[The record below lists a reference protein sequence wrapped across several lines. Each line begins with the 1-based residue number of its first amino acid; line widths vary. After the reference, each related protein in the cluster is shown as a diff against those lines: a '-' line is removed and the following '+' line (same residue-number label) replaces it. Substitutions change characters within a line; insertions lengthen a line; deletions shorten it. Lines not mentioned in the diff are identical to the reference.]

1 MMRCM
6 GCMEEISEKEEVCK
20 YCGYR
25 KDEDVKEAYYLLP
38 GKVVG
43 GKYIVGKVL
52 GYGGFG
58 VTYIGWDNVLNRKV
72 AIKEYLP
79 SDFATRSYG
88 TKMLT
93 VFSGEAAEQFEA
105 GLNSFISEA
114 KRLAKFNHVP
124 EIVDIY
130 DCFIE
135 NDTGYIIMEFLEGVT
150 VKEMLKEKHHIPVE
164 EAKQIVISVLKGL
177 SVVHREGII
186 HRDIAPDNIFLTKSG
201 EVRILDFG
209 AARYAT
215 ALQSRSLSV
224 ILKPGYAP
232 EEQYRSRGEQGPW
245 TDIYSLGATFYRMV
259 TGIRPDESIER
270 LVEDTVKPPSQ
281 LGIEI
286 EPNIENAIMNSLNI
300 RKEYRIQDAE
310 SFLEALTNGEEVE
323 RVIEKK
329 EVREQLGLPRWMKWS
344 AAAAGALACVFLV
357 LFFTGNIRF
366 HRLQIDSTEGAMAL
380 AEDESYVPDVS
391 GMSYEDAQKILK
403 EKSINI
409 VINGMNYSESIEKNK
424 ILSQN
429 PKGGDKVKPQD
440 TLYVIMSGG
449 NQEVMMPDLSGLKYE
464 EATKLLKA
472 QNLLLNEDGVT
483 EQYSDIV
490 QKGRVID
497 QSVAAEERI
506 SVKTEIE
513 ITISLGSLSTETA
526 VLTVP
531 DLTGMTKKKAIKAL
545 EKLKEET
552 GFTYT
557 LGEEKKEYSQE
568 VKKGRI
574 ISQSLEPGT
583 KVRTNEVINLVIS
596 KGPEMVQV
604 PNVQYVSK
612 EEAIKL
618 LEAAG
623 LKAEV
628 TEEYSSEVAEGLVI
642 RQSLEADAKA
652 AKGSVVTIAVSL
664 GKAPQNQKSEG
675 GSRQPD
681 QPQQP
686 REPQQP
692 QQPQQPQEPQQSQE
706 PQQPAP
712 PDDGVEAETYDG
724 PIIIER

>member
-259 TGIRPDESIER
+259 TGILPDESIER

-531 DLTGMTKKKAIKAL
+531 NLTGMTKKKAIKAL

-642 RQSLEADAKA
+642 SQSLEADAKA

-692 QQPQQPQEPQQSQE
+692 QQPQEPQQSQE

>member
-642 RQSLEADAKA
+642 SQSLEADAKA

-692 QQPQQPQEPQQSQE
+692 QQPQEPQQSQE

>member
-88 TKMLT
+88 AKMLT

-642 RQSLEADAKA
+642 SQSLEADAKA

-675 GSRQPD
+675 GSRQPG

-686 REPQQP
+686 REP

>member
-259 TGIRPDESIER
+259 TGILPDESIER

-380 AEDESYVPDVS
+380 AEDESYVPDVA

-531 DLTGMTKKKAIKAL
+531 NLTGMTKKKAIKAL

-642 RQSLEADAKA
+642 SQSLEADAKA

-692 QQPQQPQEPQQSQE
+692 QQPQEPQQSQE

>member
-1 MMRCM
+1 M
-6 GCMEEISEKEEVCK
+6 
-20 YCGYR
+20 
-25 KDEDVKEAYYLLP
+25 
-38 GKVVG
+38 
-43 GKYIVGKVL
+43 
-52 GYGGFG
+52 
-58 VTYIGWDNVLNRKV
+58 
-72 AIKEYLP
+72 
-79 SDFATRSYG
+79 
-88 TKMLT
+88 
-93 VFSGEAAEQFEA
+93 
-105 GLNSFISEA
+105 
-114 KRLAKFNHVP
+114 
-124 EIVDIY
+124 
-130 DCFIE
+130 
-135 NDTGYIIMEFLEGVT
+135 
-150 VKEMLKEKHHIPVE
+150 
-164 EAKQIVISVLKGL
+164 
-177 SVVHREGII
+177 
-186 HRDIAPDNIFLTKSG
+186 
-201 EVRILDFG
+201 
-209 AARYAT
+209 
-215 ALQSRSLSV
+215 
-224 ILKPGYAP
+224 
-232 EEQYRSRGEQGPW
+232 
-245 TDIYSLGATFYRMV
+245 
-259 TGIRPDESIER
+259 
-270 LVEDTVKPPSQ
+270 
-281 LGIEI
+281 
-286 EPNIENAIMNSLNI
+286 
-300 RKEYRIQDAE
+300 
-310 SFLEALTNGEEVE
+310 
-323 RVIEKK
+323 
-329 EVREQLGLPRWMKWS
+329 
-344 AAAAGALACVFLV
+344 
-357 LFFTGNIRF
+357 
-366 HRLQIDSTEGAMAL
+366 
-380 AEDESYVPDVS
+380 
-391 GMSYEDAQKILK
+391 
-403 EKSINI
+403 
-409 VINGMNYSESIEKNK
+409 
-424 ILSQN
+424 
-429 PKGGDKVKPQD
+429 
-440 TLYVIMSGG
+440 
-449 NQEVMMPDLSGLKYE
+449 
-464 EATKLLKA
+464 
-472 QNLLLNEDGVT
+472 T
-483 EQYSDIV
+483 EQYSNIV
-490 QKGRVID
+490 QKGRVIG

-642 RQSLEADAKA
+642 SQSLEADAKA

-664 GKAPQNQKSEG
+664 GKAPQNKKSEG

>member
-642 RQSLEADAKA
+642 SQSLEADAKA

-664 GKAPQNQKSEG
+664 GKAPQNKKSEG